1 MIENVEVSSIDLR
14 YEHYRLKNIK
24 LETSLLNSILKNG
37 IRDPL
42 FGSSSNNCN
51 ILLDGFK
58 RFRCAQ
64 KLSIKTVPFE
74 IIADDQA
81 LGIIK
86 LLRLSGNR
94 KMNILEQARLID
106 ELVNIFKM
114 SFSEIAFQLER
125 SKTWVAMRAG
135 VISQMSDFVREQIF
149 NGSFPAY
156 SFLYT
161 LRSYIRMNGIKN
173 GDINE
178 FVKLVAGK
186 GLSIRDIDML
196 AKSHF
201 RGDVNLSEQLKTGD
215 IHWHLNNLKEEQKQT
230 NDNCNSSEKKM
241 LKNLEICSGY
251 INRVIY
257 SGKDSRIKSD
267 DFFSQAGILAEGTIK
282 RLGRFKSILE
292 VFCDR

>member
-1 MIENVEVSSIDLR
+1 MTERVEASSIDLR
-14 YEHYRLKNIK
+14 YETFRLKNPKI
-24 LETSLLNSILKNG
+24 EESLLGSISKNG
-37 IRDPL
+37 IKDPL
-42 FGSSSNNCN
+42 FGTSSNNCN

-64 KLSIKTVPFE
+64 KLSIKILPFDV
-74 IIADDQA
+74 IADDQA

-86 LLRLSGNR
+86 LLRISDNR
-94 KMNILEQARLID
+94 KMSILEQARLID
-106 ELVNIFKM
+106 ELKNIFKM
-114 SFSEIAFQLER
+114 SFSEIAFQLEK
-125 SKTWVAMRAG
+125 SKAWVAMRAG
-135 VISQMSDFVREQIF
+135 VISQMSDYVKDQIF
-149 NGSFPAY
+149 KGSFPGY

-161 LRSYIRMNGIKN
+161 LRSVIRMNGIKN

-178 FVKLVAGK
+178 FVKLTAGK
-186 GLSIRDIDML
+186 GLSIRDIDLL

-201 RGDVNLSEQLKTGD
+201 RGDVNLSEQLKSGD
-215 IHWHLNNLKEEQKQT
+215 IHWHLKNLKEEQKQT
-230 NDNCNSSEKKM
+230 DDNCNSAEKRM

-257 SGKDSRIKSD
+257 SGKDTRIKSN

-292 VFCDR
+292 GFCDR